1 MNVPRDDADPAEALR
16 LDLRVR
22 EQQSAPVRRAH
33 PRDTDLHD
41 PRARRP
47 RGPGREA
54 EADPLATR
62 FRGRDAGADEPS
74 LGRDGSA
81 DRAERAAPTGRD
93 CLRRDL
99 GGRRARR
106 RIAADPGSG
115 ALWIGT
121 LARRRCSGAVD
132 GRLPASER
140 GGHRPC
146 CAYGWYCS
154 STDWTVSIRT
164 RIQKRRLGVVD
175 FASFATVVLVEHVA
189 CVRTVTCAPAGTRK
203 VNSLCVSSRV

>member
-1 MNVPRDDADPAEALR
+1 MNVPRDDADPAEALC
-16 LDLRVR
+16 LGLRVR

-33 PRDTDLHD
+33 PHDTDLHD

-81 DRAERAAPTGRD
+81 DRGS
-93 CLRRDL
+93 
-99 GGRRARR
+99 
-106 RIAADPGSG
+106 IAADPGSG

-121 LARRRCSGAVD
+121 LARRRCSGAFD